1 MEVKRTT
8 GRDIRRK
15 NRSVLLSEL
24 FFHGPLSRLELAERT
39 GLSPATASNVT
50 ADLIDERIIVEAG
63 RVESD
68 GGRPRVLLR
77 VDPEYGHVIGVVVSE
92 TDVRV
97 ELFDLAMTSLAA
109 LVSPL
114 AAVPASGRLDAD
126 VVADLI
132 VSGVQDVI
140 TRAEVKPNSVLGI
153 GVGVPGIVEQGF
165 TTLVHAQ
172 TIGWQAVPLGRML
185 RERGLT
191 MPVQLE
197 NGAKTLGQAEMWFGA
212 GRGAGHAVIV
222 LVGSGVGAAVVTN
235 GATYQGASSSAGE
248 WGHTTIIYGGR
259 ECRCGAKG
267 CLEAYIGS
275 QGVLERYRKARRGR
289 GISGE
294 DEISQF
300 QSLLDA
306 AARSNVAAD
315 LLDETAD
322 LLGAG
327 IANLINLF
335 NPERVV
341 LGGWT
346 GLALGKRLL
355 PRIRESARDNALP
368 HPFGQASIELCALGE
383 GAVALGAAT
392 LPVAA
397 LLSGASASRS
407 RDAAS
412 SQVESDER
420 ADIEVA

>member
-1 MEVKRTT
+1 MESKRTT

-15 NRSVLLSEL
+15 NRSALLSEL
-24 FFHGPLSRLELAERT
+24 FFHGPLSRLELSERT

-50 ADLIDERIIVEAG
+50 ADLIEERIIVEAG

-77 VDPEYGHVIGVVVSE
+77 VDPEYGHVVGVVVAE

-97 ELFDLAMTSLAA
+97 ELFDLAMTSLGA
-109 LVSPL
+109 LVLP
-114 AAVPASGRLDAD
+114 VPAGRLDAEA
-126 VVADLI
+126 VADVI
-132 VSGVQDVI
+132 VDGVRSVI
-140 TRAEVKPNSVLGI
+140 DTAGVTDDSVLGV

-165 TTLVHAQ
+165 TALVHAK
-172 TIGWQAVPLGRML
+172 TIGWEAVPLARML
-185 RERGLT
+185 RERGLEL
-191 MPVQLE
+191 PVLLE

-212 GRGAGHAVIV
+212 GRGARHAVIV

-235 GATYQGASSSAGE
+235 GSTYQGASSSAGE
-248 WGHTTIIYGGR
+248 WGHTTIVYGGR

-267 CLEAYIGS
+267 CLEAYIGA

-289 GISGE
+289 EIPGS
-294 DEISQF
+294 DEVSRF

-306 AARSNVAAD
+306 SARSDVAAD
-315 LLDETAD
+315 LLDETVD

-335 NPERVV
+335 NPERVI

-346 GLALGKRLL
+346 GMALGKRLL
-355 PRIRESARDNALP
+355 PRIREAARDNALP
-368 HPFGQASIELCALGE
+368 HPYGQASIELCRLGA

-397 LLSGASASRS
+397 LLSGAPLTRTPALRS
-407 RDAAS
+407 QADLDS
-412 SQVESDER
+412 
-420 ADIEVA
+420 DIEVA